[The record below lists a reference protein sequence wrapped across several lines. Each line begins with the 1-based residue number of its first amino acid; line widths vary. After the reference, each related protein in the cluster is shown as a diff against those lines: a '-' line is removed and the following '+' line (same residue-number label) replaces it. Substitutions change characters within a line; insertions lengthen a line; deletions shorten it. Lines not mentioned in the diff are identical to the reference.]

1 MAVSQPQ
8 PRVLIAD
15 DHAPTRLALR
25 EELEDAGLVVCAE
38 AATGAAALEAA
49 LRERPD
55 FCLLD
60 VSMPDGDG
68 ISAAAEI
75 RRGLPGT
82 KVAVITATPD
92 SEDALAAARA
102 GADGYLGKDI
112 APGRLPVVIRA
123 ILEGETAYPRRL
135 LGRLLAELRAAA

>member
-1 MAVSQPQ
+1 VAGTPSH

-15 DHAPTRLALR
+15 DHAPTRAALR
-25 EELEDAGLVVCAE
+25 GELEEAGIVVCAE
-38 AATGAAALEAA
+38 ESTGDGALDAA

-55 FCLLD
+55 LCLLD
-60 VSMPDGDG
+60 VSMPGGDG
-68 ISAAAEI
+68 ISTAAAI
-75 RRGLPGT
+75 AGRIPGT
-82 KVAVITATPD
+82 RVALITATPNA
-92 SEDALAAARA
+92 EDALAAARA

-123 ILEGETAYPRRL
+123 ILDGESAYPRRL